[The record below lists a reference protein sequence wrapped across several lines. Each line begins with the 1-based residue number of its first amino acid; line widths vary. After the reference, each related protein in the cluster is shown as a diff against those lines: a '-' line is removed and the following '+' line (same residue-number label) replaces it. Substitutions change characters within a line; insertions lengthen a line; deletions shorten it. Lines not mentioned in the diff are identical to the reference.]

1 MKLDEFQYIWSLMRS
16 NFSRMNA
23 FQSTFH
29 CSFLDA
35 HLLKELIPHQDLEN
49 FSGMLYA
56 HGLMIQVAHCSI
68 RYPSR
73 LIAYTEEKENTFP
86 RVNGLLSTI
95 NTHICPAVLP
105 TMLLYLDSSL
115 IETHGSFTHSNRDR
129 DREQKIW
136 LNQSYIFDDAVINL
150 SKDFEI
156 LKKIMLI
163 DLNVEDAFRDSFERE
178 LLITT
183 VTEISDLAFSQSLL
197 NSIQETH
204 LSLKEFIIA
213 RDDSSRV
220 VNMQS

>member
-1 MKLDEFQYIWSLMRS
+1 MQLDEFQYIWSLMRS

-35 HLLKELIPHQDLEN
+35 HLLKELIPQQELEN

-56 HGLMIQVAHCSI
+56 HGLMIQVAHGSV
-68 RYPSR
+68 RYPFS

-86 RVNGLLSTI
+86 RVNGVLSTI

-129 DREQKIW
+129 DREQKTW
-136 LNQSYIFDDAVINL
+136 LNHSCIFDDAIKNL
-150 SKDFEI
+150 SKDFET

-163 DLNVEDAFRDSFERE
+163 DLNDEDAFNDSFERE
-178 LLITT
+178 QLIKT
-183 VTEISDLAFSQSLL
+183 VTEISDLEFSESLF
-197 NSIQETH
+197 NSIQNTH
-204 LSLKEFIIA
+204 LKLKEFIIA